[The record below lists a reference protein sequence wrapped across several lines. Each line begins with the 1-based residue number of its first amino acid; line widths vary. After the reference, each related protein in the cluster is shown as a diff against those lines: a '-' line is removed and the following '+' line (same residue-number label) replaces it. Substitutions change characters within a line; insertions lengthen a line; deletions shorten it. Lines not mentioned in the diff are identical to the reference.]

1 MSKPH
6 TGPARPADRLHLLPR
21 HREMLLA
28 LLQEHLPGIEV
39 WAYGSRVN
47 GQSHDGSDLDLVLRS
62 PDLQEIPIGRVG
74 DFREALQESN
84 IPFLVEARDWARL
97 PKGFHREIE
106 RGYVVLVE
114 KEDGNTAGKRQ
125 EVALGE
131 LVEIYDGPHATPKKT
146 DAGPIFLG
154 ISNLASGRLDLGKTE
169 HLSEEDYKRWTQ
181 RVTPEPGDTVFSYE
195 TRLGE
200 AAHIPTGLRCC
211 LGRRM
216 GLLRPKDR
224 RIDARFLL
232 YAFLGERFQE
242 VLRSRTIHGSTVNR
256 IPLTEMGSFPIAI
269 PTDLSEQRAIAHIL
283 GTLDDKIELNRRMNE
298 TLEAMTRA
306 LFKSWFVDFDPVHA
320 KAALKHHAAN
330 QIPRQGDSTRSTK
343 AAPSDHSPLEGESAR
358 QGRQPA
364 VEPVGGNQTPL
375 LLLKGGDWTA
385 KRAQA
390 YLDGMEAETA
400 ALFPESFAASEL
412 GPIPAGWEL
421 QPLAECI
428 DVARGLSYQGSKLA
442 ATGLPMHNLNSI
454 YEGGGYKQAG
464 IKYYA
469 GDFKARHTTLP
480 GEKFAENLKRELPR
494 LPFAPDFRAFAAAGK
509 QIARLHLEYE
519 SLEPYDL
526 QWIEADDVPLSQRV
540 ERMKLSKDK
549 TALVVN
555 DSLTLAGIPPDVFSY
570 RLGNRS
576 ALEWVIDQYRIK
588 TDKRSGIRSDPNRLD
603 DEAYIVRLVGQ
614 VVRLSLETVSIVAGL
629 PAELGGMN
637 PPRFRGI
644 LERSGGYNPDP

>member
-6 TGPARPADRLHLLPR
+6 TGPALPAHRLHLLPR

-28 LLQEHLPGIEV
+28 LLREHLPGIEV

-298 TLEAMTRA
+298 TLEAMARA
-306 LFKSWFVDFDPVHA
+306 LFKSWFVDFDPAHA
-320 KAALKHHAAN
+320 KATLKRHTAN
-330 QIPRQGDSTRSTK
+330 QIPRREDSTRSTK
-343 AAPSDHSPLEGESAR
+343 ATPSDHSPLEGESAR
-358 QGRQPA
+358 QGRQPT
-364 VEPVGGNQTPL
+364 VEPVGGSQTPL
-375 LLLKGGDWTA
+375 PLLKGGDWTA
-385 KRAQA
+385 ERAQA
-390 YLDGMEAETA
+390 YLAGMEAEIA
-400 ALFPESFAASEL
+400 ALFSDSFAASEL
-412 GPIPAGWEL
+412 GPIPAGWAVKPLGALVEL
-421 QPLAECI
+421 AYGKALKADQRQTGSVPVYGSNGRIGWHDQPFIQGPNIIVGRKGNPGTVTWAAGACFPIDTTFYVVPKDTPQSLPFLFYALEGQGLPSVAADSAVPGLNRNLAYLNKQVTPPTPL
-428 DVARGLSYQGSKLA
+428 VARFGEHVQSLFTRRHGL
-442 ATGLPMHNLNSI
+442 
-454 YEGGGYKQAG
+454 E
-464 IKYYA
+464 
-469 GDFKARHTTLP
+469 
-480 GEKFAENLKRELPR
+480 E
-494 LPFAPDFRAFAAAGK
+494 
-509 QIARLHLEYE
+509 E
-519 SLEPYDL
+519 S
-526 QWIEADDVPLSQRV
+526 R
-540 ERMKLSKDK
+540 
-549 TALVVN
+549 
-555 DSLTLAGIPPDVFSY
+555 TLASLRDTLLPKLVSGELRIDAPQGFSTEFHD
-570 RLGNRS
+570 G
-576 ALEWVIDQYRIK
+576 
-588 TDKRSGIRSDPNRLD
+588 
-603 DEAYIVRLVGQ
+603 
-614 VVRLSLETVSIVAGL
+614 
-629 PAELGGMN
+629 
-637 PPRFRGI
+637 
-644 LERSGGYNPDP
+644 

>member
-1 MSKPH
+1 MGKPH
-6 TGPARPADRLHLLPR
+6 TGPPRPADRLHLLPR

-28 LLQEHLPGIEV
+28 LLREHLPGIEV

-62 PDLQEIPIGRVG
+62 PDLQKIPIGRVG
-74 DFREALQESN
+74 DLWEALRESN

-97 PKGFHREIE
+97 PEVFHREIE
-106 RGYVVLVE
+106 QGYVVLVG

-181 RVTPEPGDTVFSYE
+181 RITPEPGDTVFSYE

-216 GLLRPKDR
+216 GLLRPKDG

-256 IPLTEMGSFPIAI
+256 IPLTEMGGFPITI

-298 TLEAMTRA
+298 TLESMSRA
-306 LFKSWFVDFDPVHA
+306 LFKSWFIDFDPVHA

-330 QIPRQGDSTRSTK
+330 QIPRRGDSTRATK
-343 AAPSDHSPLEGESAR
+343 ATHSDHSPLEGESAR

-364 VEPVGGNQTPL
+364 VEPVGGSQTPL
-375 LLLKGGDWTA
+375 PLLKGGDWTPE
-385 KRAQA
+385 RAQA
-390 YLDGMEAETA
+390 YLAGMEPEIT
-400 ALFPESFAASEL
+400 ALFPDRFAASEL
-412 GPIPAGWEL
+412 GPIPAGWEVKPL
-421 QPLAECI
+421 GALVELAYGKGLKADQRQTGSVPVYGSNGRIGWHDQPFIQGPNIIVGRKGNPGTVTWAAGACFPI
-428 DVARGLSYQGSKLA
+428 DTTFYVVPKDTPQSLPFLFYALEGQ
-442 ATGLPMHNLNSI
+442 GLPSVAADSAVPGLNRNLAHLN
-454 YEGGGYKQAG
+454 KQVTPPISLVACFG
-464 IKYYA
+464 EQVQSL
-469 GDFKARHTTLP
+469 FTRRHGLEEESRTLASLRDALLP
-480 GEKFAENLKRELPR
+480 KLVSGELR
-494 LPFAPDFRAFAAAGK
+494 
-509 QIARLHLEYE
+509 
-519 SLEPYDL
+519 
-526 QWIEADDVPLSQRV
+526 IEAPQ
-540 ERMKLSKDK
+540 
-549 TALVVN
+549 
-555 DSLTLAGIPPDVFSY
+555 GFSTEFHD
-570 RLGNRS
+570 G
-576 ALEWVIDQYRIK
+576 
-588 TDKRSGIRSDPNRLD
+588 
-603 DEAYIVRLVGQ
+603 
-614 VVRLSLETVSIVAGL
+614 
-629 PAELGGMN
+629 
-637 PPRFRGI
+637 
-644 LERSGGYNPDP
+644 

>member
-1 MSKPH
+1 MSKPR
-6 TGPARPADRLHLLPR
+6 TEQFQLADRLHLLPR
-21 HREMLLA
+21 HRDTLTA
-28 LLQEHLPGIEV
+28 LLHEHLPGIEV

-62 PDLQEIPIGRVG
+62 PDLQEIPVSRVA
-74 DFREALQESN
+74 DLKKALRESN

-97 PKGFHREIE
+97 PESFHREIE
-106 RGYVVLVE
+106 REYAVLVE

-216 GLLRPKDR
+216 GLLRPKDG

-298 TLEAMTRA
+298 TLESMAQA
-306 LFKSWFVDFDPVHA
+306 LFQSWFVDFDPVRA
-320 KAALKHHAAN
+320 RMEGRDTGLPKPIAN
-330 QIPRQGDSTRSTK
+330 
-343 AAPSDHSPLEGESAR
+343 
-358 QGRQPA
+358 
-364 VEPVGGNQTPL
+364 
-375 LLLKGGDWTA
+375 
-385 KRAQA
+385 
-390 YLDGMEAETA
+390 
-400 ALFPESFAASEL
+400 LFPDRMVESEL
-412 GPIPAGWEL
+412 GLIPDGWEIL
-421 QPLAECI
+421 PLSQLIEI
-428 DVARGLSYQGSKLA
+428 NPTRSLPKGDVAPYLDMANMPTKGHVPHAVVDRECGSGMRFTNGDTLLARITPCLENGKTAYVDFLQHGEIGWGSTEYIVMRSMPPLPDEFAYYLARSRRFREFAIQNMTGTSGRQRVPAATLSKFLLPAPPNSVAESFGKFVRPLTIRAGETELESRTLA
-442 ATGLPMHNLNSI
+442 ALRN
-454 YEGGGYKQAG
+454 
-464 IKYYA
+464 
-469 GDFKARHTTLP
+469 TL
-480 GEKFAENLKRELPR
+480 LPR
-494 LPFAPDFRAFAAAGK
+494 LVSD
-509 QIARLHLEYE
+509 
-519 SLEPYDL
+519 
-526 QWIEADDVPLSQRV
+526 
-540 ERMKLSKDK
+540 KL
-549 TALVVN
+549 
-555 DSLTLAGIPPDVFSY
+555 
-570 RLGNRS
+570 
-576 ALEWVIDQYRIK
+576 RIK
-588 TDKRSGIRSDPNRLD
+588 GRVIAP
-603 DEAYIVRLVGQ
+603 
-614 VVRLSLETVSIVAGL
+614 
-629 PAELGGMN
+629 
-637 PPRFRGI
+637 
-644 LERSGGYNPDP
+644 

>member
-6 TGPARPADRLHLLPR
+6 TGPALPADRLHLLPR

-28 LLQEHLPGIEV
+28 LLREHLPGIEV

-74 DFREALQESN
+74 DFWEALRESN

-97 PKGFHREIE
+97 PEGFHREIE

-216 GLLRPKDR
+216 GLLRPKEG

-298 TLEAMTRA
+298 TLETMTRA

-330 QIPRQGDSTRSTK
+330 QIPRQGNSTRATK
-343 AAPSDHSPLEGESAR
+343 ATPSDHSPLEGESAR
-358 QGRQPA
+358 QGGQPA

-375 LLLKGGDWTA
+375 PLLKGSDWTA
-385 KRAQA
+385 ERAQA
-390 YLDGMEAETA
+390 YLAGMEPEIA
-400 ALFPESFAASEL
+400 ALFPDSFAASEL
-412 GPIPAGWEL
+412 GPIPAGWEVR
-421 QPLAECI
+421 PLAECI
-428 DVARGLSYQGSKLA
+428 DVIRGLSYQGSKLA
-442 ATGLPMHNLNSI
+442 DTGLPMHNLNSI

-469 GDFKARHTTLP
+469 GDFKDRHTTHPGDLLVANTEQGHDRLLIGYAAIVPSRSGATSLFSHHLYRLRLSPNLTPDYLCHLLNTQRMHDRVSSYATGTTVNMLP
-480 GEKFAENLKRELPR
+480 LDALRLPR
-494 LPFAPDFRAFAAAGK
+494 VVVPCGPLVTAFDRAAKAARERQEQIVEEVHTLTALRDTLLPKLVSGK
-509 QIARLHLEYE
+509 LR
-519 SLEPYDL
+519 
-526 QWIEADDVPLSQRV
+526 IEAPQ
-540 ERMKLSKDK
+540 
-549 TALVVN
+549 
-555 DSLTLAGIPPDVFSY
+555 GFSTEFHD
-570 RLGNRS
+570 G
-576 ALEWVIDQYRIK
+576 
-588 TDKRSGIRSDPNRLD
+588 
-603 DEAYIVRLVGQ
+603 
-614 VVRLSLETVSIVAGL
+614 
-629 PAELGGMN
+629 
-637 PPRFRGI
+637 
-644 LERSGGYNPDP
+644 

>member
-1 MSKPH
+1 MGKPH
-6 TGPARPADRLHLLPR
+6 TRPALPADRLHLLPR

-28 LLQEHLPGIEV
+28 LLREHLPGIEV

-74 DFREALQESN
+74 DLWEALQESN

-97 PKGFHREIE
+97 PESFHREIE
-106 RGYVVLVE
+106 REYLVLVE
-114 KEDGNTAGKRQ
+114 KEGGNTAGKRQ

-154 ISNLASGRLDLGKTE
+154 ISNLTSGRLDLGKTE

-216 GLLRPKDR
+216 GLLRPKDG

-298 TLEAMTRA
+298 TLEAMSRA
-306 LFKSWFVDFDPVHA
+306 LFKSWFIDFDPVHA
-320 KAALKHHAAN
+320 KAALKHHDAN
-330 QIPRQGDSTRSTK
+330 QIPRREDSSRATK
-343 AAPSDHSPLEGESAR
+343 ATPSDHSPLEGESAR

-364 VEPVGGNQTPL
+364 VEPVGGSQTPL
-375 LLLKGGDWTA
+375 LLLKGSDWTPE
-385 KRAQA
+385 RAQA
-390 YLDGMEAETA
+390 YLVGMEPEIA
-400 ALFPESFAASEL
+400 ALFPDSFTASEL
-412 GPIPAGWEL
+412 GKIPEGWAVS
-421 QPLAECI
+421 PLGDGIEILSGGTPKTSVADYWDGDI
-428 DVARGLSYQGSKLA
+428 PWYTARDAPAPSDVFVLDTERKITETGVAHSAAKLLPTGTTIITARGTVGRLACLGRPMSMNQTCYGIRGVQGYPDFFTYLRIRTAVDDLQRRTHGTIFDTITQQTFSLIHTVIPPSRIRGAFEAVVEPTMRRILTNLKESRVLA
-442 ATGLPMHNLNSI
+442 ALRDTLLPKLISGEI
-454 YEGGGYKQAG
+454 RVRDAVKQ
-464 IKYYA
+464 
-469 GDFKARHTTLP
+469 
-480 GEKFAENLKRELPR
+480 
-494 LPFAPDFRAFAAAGK
+494 
-509 QIARLHLEYE
+509 
-519 SLEPYDL
+519 
-526 QWIEADDVPLSQRV
+526 V
-540 ERMKLSKDK
+540 ER
-549 TALVVN
+549 T
-555 DSLTLAGIPPDVFSY
+555 I
-570 RLGNRS
+570 
-576 ALEWVIDQYRIK
+576 
-588 TDKRSGIRSDPNRLD
+588 
-603 DEAYIVRLVGQ
+603 
-614 VVRLSLETVSIVAGL
+614 
-629 PAELGGMN
+629 
-637 PPRFRGI
+637 
-644 LERSGGYNPDP
+644 